1 MDCAN
6 GLSQQY
12 GITLDLATNYVYFT
26 EFVAGTITRF
36 EGAGQTVVVAG
47 LNQPTGLR
55 LDATNGYL
63 YFTEWAGQKVRRV
76 DLDGNNLTDILVSGD
91 GLGHM
96 MDLEIYS
103 HPSSGTSETALHYI
117 PFRSE
122 IPLLPL
128 LALTGLWLIKTERK

>member
-1 MDCAN
+1 M
-6 GLSQQY
+6 
-12 GITLDLATNYVYFT
+12 
-26 EFVAGTITRF
+26 AGTITRF
-36 EGAGQTVVVAG
+36 EGAGQTVIVAG

-76 DLDGNNLTDILVSGD
+76 DLDGNNPKDILVSGD
-91 GLGHM
+91 GLGQM

-103 HPSSGTSETALHYI
+103 HPSSGTSEIALHYV

-122 IPLLPL
+122 IPLLLL
-128 LALTGLWLIKTERK
+128 LAITG